1 MNPPE
6 MPSSTEQLAAH
17 CFLELMALGLK
28 AYWPFFSANIFA
40 LAPADLKKAVAGSSA
55 A

>member
-6 MPSSTEQLAAH
+6 MPSITEQQAAH
-17 CFLELMALGLK
+17 RFLELMALGLK
-28 AYWPFFSANIFA
+28 AHWPFLSHNIFA
-40 LAPADLKKAVAGSSA
+40 LGPADLKKAVAGSSA